1 MPTSPAETRRTSRTL
16 PMSST
21 WTSTGRSTIPP
32 TATSS
37 STEIWTWRS
46 ALPGSTRTTWDST
59 RHGTRTRKF
68 PCRSPLQRR
77 CAPASPLRSLRTR
90 TLRRRPCSPGTSPS
104 PLKMRRRTSPSRFW
118 TIPSAMQKA
127 PLSRRPS
134 ARRTSAPR
142 CRASTSPASASP
154 TTASPQSSR
163 MRRTRTSLSERL
175 SRPLRISSGTASTK
189 RPSLPASTSMS
200 STTGRR
206 TSGASRRALP
216 SAWTSWTTGS
226 TPMTTPSCR
235 SMTGSTLRS

>member
-1 MPTSPAETRRTSRTL
+1 MTRSSQASTRTRPMPTSPAETRRTSRTL

-90 TLRRRPCSPGTSPS
+90 TRRRRPYSPGTSPS
-104 PLKMRRRTSPSRFW
+104 PLKMRRRTSPSRSW
-118 TIPSAMQKA
+118 TIPSATRKA
-127 PLSRRPS
+127 RPS
-134 ARRTSAPR
+134 GKPCVTRGSDRTS
-142 CRASTSPASASP
+142 
-154 TTASPQSSR
+154 TACWHHR
-163 MRRTRTSLSERL
+163 KVR
-175 SRPLRISSGTASTK
+175 G
-189 RPSLPASTSMS
+189 
-200 STTGRR
+200 
-206 TSGASRRALP
+206 
-216 SAWTSWTTGS
+216 
-226 TPMTTPSCR
+226 
-235 SMTGSTLRS
+235 